1 MLPAQE
7 SEAHP
12 KFVKLDLL
20 IREEGLYN
28 SSRV

>member
-7 SEAHP
+7 SEAHS
-12 KFVKLDLL
+12 KYVKLDLR

-28 SSRV
+28 LSRV